1 MSILLKPA
9 QEPCLGSRIAM
20 LLALR
25 RCCAYYVTARA
36 AVNHYFYLP
45 PYPSGAALRSAQKF
59 PVPAGEWAENFCK
72 LFADY
77 LAILAAGTLF
87 CVDEWILSKRYCS
100 VNRRLQNFLEGCW
113 ESVER

>member
-1 MSILLKPA
+1 
-9 QEPCLGSRIAM
+9 M

-25 RCCAYYVTARA
+25 RCCAYYVNACA

-45 PYPSGAALRSAQKF
+45 PYPSGAALISAQKF
-59 PVPAGEWAENFCK
+59 PVSAGELAENFCK

-87 CVDEWILSKRYCS
+87 CVDEWILAKLHQR
-100 VNRRLQNFLEGCW
+100 VNNVLQFFYH
-113 ESVER
+113 VA